1 MTQANYQIS
10 VNFEQILGLV
20 NQLSANDKIRLF
32 RKLEKENLTEI
43 EVKPRRSLLG
53 LCKNLGQAPS
63 EEDIDEIRQ
72 EMWSNFAADD
82 F

>member
-10 VNFEQILGLV
+10 VNFEQILSLV
-20 NQLSANDKIRLF
+20 NQLSADDKIRLF
-32 RKLEKENLTEI
+32 RKLEKENLTKI
-43 EVKPRRSLLG
+43 QVTPRRSLLG
-53 LCKNLGQAPS
+53 LCKTLGQAPS

-72 EMWSNFAADD
+72 EMWSNFAGDD